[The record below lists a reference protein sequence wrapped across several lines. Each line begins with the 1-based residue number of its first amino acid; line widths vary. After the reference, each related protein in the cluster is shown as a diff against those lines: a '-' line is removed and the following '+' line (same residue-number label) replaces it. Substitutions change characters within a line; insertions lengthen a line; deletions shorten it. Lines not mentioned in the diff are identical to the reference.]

1 MPLQQLTRKK
11 LLFNNTTYLCGKNS
25 HNMESCCNHR
35 GTHCNYQDILHDSCK
50 NCSHKQHRIHFSH
63 TLSHQPA
70 YLSPELHHL
79 CPDKKKVKEK
89 NLWSSLIHTL
99 KSFHDCFGL
108 AQGSPHK
115 VQGDLHYYRDAI
127 SICTILIQITG
138 QQLNEQPNCL
148 IFNDIVNFSKSKKKL
163 KKKS

>member
-11 LLFNNTTYLCGKNS
+11 LLFNNTTYLRGKNS

-35 GTHCNYQDILHDSCK
+35 STHCSYQDILHDSCK
-50 NCSHKQHRIHFSH
+50 NCSHRQHRIHFSQ
-63 TLSHQPA
+63 TLPHQPA

-79 CPDKKKVKEK
+79 RPDKKKVKEK

-115 VQGDLHYYRDAI
+115 VQGDLHYHRDAI

-148 IFNDIVNFSKSKKKL
+148 IFNDIVNFSKC
-163 KKKS
+163 KKS